1 MRNKDDKLKE
11 NKLVTAKKVDK
22 VSHEVTCSGRRSP
35 WRSNAAADSQPTT
48 DTGRM
53 HKQFTRCLT

>member
-22 VSHEVTCSGRRSP
+22 VVRIVQKISILCT
-35 WRSNAAADSQPTT
+35 
-48 DTGRM
+48 
-53 HKQFTRCLT
+53 